1 MKKLTKQILKEMVL
15 EELEVLS
22 EQTAEEFSGQ
32 SVMPAEKKEKK
43 RTPPKPK
50 PGKTKKGG
58 DKTCP
63 PGTKDTN
70 GNCTVT
76 DQGKFDAWK
85 TKKAAPKKELPAVDC
100 QADGFPPG
108 WVSTGTK
115 CVPPTDPAAVAA
127 SSGQKSKSEKP
138 EKLVFT
144 KGDSAEDCGDGFMQD
159 PDNPLQCINYS
170 PSEKGPEKVV
180 QADVKAVAK
189 ETLKKFNAAMA
200 TVRKA
205 YKAGDWAE
213 VQKLMPELIKLKA
226 EVKKYRADGTLKK
239 TRLRRKYKFP
249 SAKQFEKKGGK
260 AFKDYDEFYKAVD
273 GNEEAKKL
281 LSRNGR
287 LPRGGKDKR
296 WGRSHWAAWKEL
308 IGQGKKPAAAVA
320 DKPTRRSRRKP
331 LSVADIQRQAIDKMK
346 TKKAKGIDPKKLKRL
361 ASGRKASGVQGQWRP
376 QKVGGNVFVPYDSK
390 ILKQVQAYQ
399 KRNNMRVT
407 ETPKINY

>member
-22 EQTAEEFSGQ
+22 EQSEEELSGQ
-32 SVMPAEKKEKK
+32 SVMPAEKK

-50 PGKTKKGG
+50 PS
-58 DKTCP
+58 
-63 PGTKDTN
+63 
-70 GNCTVT
+70 
-76 DQGKFDAWK
+76 K
-85 TKKAAPKKELPAVDC
+85 TKKAAPKKELPAVNC
-100 QADGFPPG
+100 QDAGAPAG
-108 WVSTGTK
+108 WVSTGFA
-115 CVPPTDPAAVAA
+115 CVPPTDPAAIAT
-127 SSGQKSKSEKP
+127 SSGQKSKSEEP
-138 EKLVFT
+138 ETLAYSK
-144 KGDSAEDCGDGFMQD
+144 KSSAKCPEGSSQD
-159 PDNPLQCINYS
+159 PKNPNQCIKS
-170 PSEKGPEKVV
+170 SEKATEKVV
-180 QADVKAVAK
+180 QADDKAVAK

-331 LSVADIQRQAIDKMK
+331 VTVADIQRQAIGKMK
-346 TKKAKGIDPKKLKRL
+346 TTEIPEKYNNTTFLSDIRRMKRGNKPHYRQMINFVDRVDYGKGEYDKVYNLKKSAPKWLRKLLGK
-361 ASGRKASGVQGQWRP
+361 K
-376 QKVGGNVFVPYDSK
+376 
-390 ILKQVQAYQ
+390 
-399 KRNNMRVT
+399 
-407 ETPKINY
+407 